1 MGQAKK
7 MANRTKFIGYLD
19 WIDYAESMNDEE
31 LWKLFRKILQ
41 HENWVEEIELPLE
54 FKFAW
59 EKIKKS
65 LDTNSDKREEKIEN
79 SSKWG
84 KNHEWNQ
91 YTKWDDKRNSNDK
104 AQKNTV
110 GVMGVNGSVG
120 SEWNISDIKN
130 NNTISSSKK
139 EKENRKEKE
148 RNEMLAVFRNDNR
161 LIKFMEEED
170 VIRWW
175 DFKQSSKKPYK
186 NIKSFITALVK
197 IKNKIAI
204 SNWRPKSDRNRRN
217 RFNFTV
223 NEAIDREREWLDR
236 YDYME
241 SSYESSKD
249 DLYPNPKQN
258 E

>member
-1 MGQAKK
+1 

-84 KNHEWNQ
+84 KNHKWNQ
-91 YTKWDDKRNSNDK
+91 YTKWDDKRNSNNK

-110 GVMGVNGSVG
+110 EVMGVNGSVG
-120 SEWNISDIKN
+120 SEWNISDIYKH
-130 NNTISSSKK
+130 NTITSSKK
-139 EKENRKEKE
+139 EERNRKKE
-148 RNEMLAVFRNDNR
+148 EMLEAFRNDGR
-161 LIKFMEEED
+161 LTPYMDEAD
-170 VIRWW
+170 VVKWLDYKEWR
-175 DFKQSSKKPYK
+175 KEPYK
-186 NIKSFITALVK
+186 DIDSFITALVRA
-197 IKNKIAI
+197 KNNIAKY
-204 SNWRPKSDRNRRN
+204 WWKPKSDRNRRN
-217 RFNFTV
+217 RFNYEV
-223 NEAIDREREWLDR
+223 KRIIEGNWSWLKW
-236 YDYME
+236 YDSFEQDYLD
-241 SSYESSKD
+241 SKD